1 MDKQT
6 VKITVDSTYKITG
19 TLYLEPYPEFY
30 HLWISILGS
39 GSERFE
45 NSFQLSNNFKEK
57 FFFFNLKNC
66 IRSSNHLT
74 DLPSKGNGHTC

>member
-30 HLWISILGS
+30 HFWISILGS

-57 FFFFNLKNC
+57 FFLILFKKL
-66 IRSSNHLT
+66 H
-74 DLPSKGNGHTC
+74 